1 MYVVAGLAAAKAF
14 RFPLPLW
21 QALSAVPRDQ
31 ARLSFCEGN
40 KCPKKASIVV
50 SASGVAHPKPT
61 IGKLPLLAT
70 GKWNYLPSAEKR
82 APTIERL
89 VRPDL
94 PICFGAQTLMPN
106 CVIRSVP
113 FFASS
118 C

>member
-1 MYVVAGLAAAKAF
+1 MSQENKCRRVGLGRRTSKANDRKIAAA
-14 RFPLPLW
+14 
-21 QALSAVPRDQ
+21 
-31 ARLSFCEGN
+31 GY
-40 KCPKKASIVV
+40 
-50 SASGVAHPKPT
+50 
-61 IGKLPLLAT
+61 GKME
-70 GKWNYLPSAEKR
+70 LPSTGQKA